1 MPAETFGNYRVV
13 SKVGSGG
20 MGTVFLAEH
29 ERISRRAA
37 IKVLAA
43 ELAHNPDILRRF
55 FNEAR
60 ATSLMQHPGIVEV
73 LDCGVHE
80 PTGRP
85 YIVMEY
91 LEGETLAARL
101 ARMGRMG
108 WERACERGR
117 EIAEALRIAHQ
128 HGIVH
133 RDLKPENVFL
143 VAGGEPGAREAIKVL
158 DFGVAKLLH
167 EAQSVSSTH
176 PGKLLGTPEYMAPE
190 QCGGPGEVDERT
202 DIYAL
207 GCLLYE
213 LLCGEPPFTARTLGE
228 LVVAHLSRVAPAASS
243 RAPFVPAPLDRLI
256 GRMLS
261 KRPADRPRDMGQVA
275 QALAAIL
282 EGTFARAEPP
292 ATTIAR
298 DAPSSTTVA
307 GAGDATPSPSPRE
320 AGRGSGTGEPDR
332 HRRVWLAVAGVG
344 VAVIAATA
352 IAVVRAPAAAVATLP
367 APPPPSPRAPSPPSS
382 PAPAPPPSL
391 APPTPGAAVTSE
403 TPTPRAA
410 EPPAVRRAAA
420 RRPRAPAQRSP
431 ERDSDGIVDL

>member
-43 ELAHNPDILRRF
+43 ELADNQDILRRF

-60 ATSLMQHPGIVEV
+60 ATSLIQHPGIVEV

-80 PTGRP
+80 PSGRP

-91 LEGETLAARL
+91 LEGETLAALLRR
-101 ARMGRMG
+101 AGRMS
-108 WERACERGR
+108 WERACERAR
-117 EIAEALRIAHQ
+117 EIAEALRVAHQ

-143 VAGGEPGAREAIKVL
+143 VAGGEPGARAVLKVL

-167 EAQSVSSTH
+167 ESQSVSRTH

-190 QCGGPGEVDERT
+190 QCGGPGAVDERT

-207 GCLLYE
+207 GCLLFE
-213 LLCGEPPFTARTLGE
+213 LLCGEPPFTERTLAE
-228 LVVAHLSRVAPAASS
+228 LAVAHLSRAAPPASS

-256 GRMLS
+256 ARMLA
-261 KRPADRPRDMGQVA
+261 KRAADRPRDMGDVA

-282 EGTFARAEPP
+282 ERTFARAVTP
-292 ATTIAR
+292 TTMAR
-298 DAPSSTTVA
+298 SPL
-307 GAGDATPSPSPRE
+307 SPSPRQ
-320 AGRGSGTGEPDR
+320 AGTGSGRGAPDP
-332 HRRVWLAVAGVG
+332 HQRVWLAVAGLG
-344 VAVIAATA
+344 VALIAATA
-352 IAVVRAPAAAVATLP
+352 IAVVRAPVARVATLP
-367 APPPPSPRAPSPPSS
+367 AATPKPPSQPRPTPPPAAAAAPVPPSEIPS
-382 PAPAPPPSL
+382 TAVPPAP
-391 APPTPGAAVTSE
+391 
-403 TPTPRAA
+403 
-410 EPPAVRRAAA
+410 RRASA
-420 RRPRAPAQRSP
+420 RRPRAPAQRAP

>member
-43 ELAHNPDILRRF
+43 ELADNPDVLRRF

-60 ATSLMQHPGIVEV
+60 ATSLIQHPGIVEV
-73 LDCGVHE
+73 LDCGVHQ
-80 PTGRP
+80 PSGQP

-91 LEGETLAARL
+91 LEGETLAAHLGRAGRL
-101 ARMGRMG
+101 S
-108 WERACERGR
+108 WDQACERAR
-117 EIAEALRIAHQ
+117 EIAEALRVAHQ

-143 VAGGEPGAREAIKVL
+143 VAGGAPGARAAVKVL

-167 EAQSVSSTH
+167 ESQSVSRTH

-190 QCGGPGEVDERT
+190 QCGGPGEIDERT

-207 GCLLYE
+207 GCLLFE
-213 LLCGEPPFTARTLGE
+213 VLCGEPPFTERTLAE
-228 LVVAHLSRVAPAASS
+228 LAVAHLSRAAPAASS

-256 GRMLS
+256 ARMLA

-275 QALAAIL
+275 EALAAVL
-282 EGTFARAEPP
+282 EGTFARP
-292 ATTIAR
+292 APAATIAR
-298 DAPSSTTVA
+298 AA
-307 GAGDATPSPSPRE
+307 LSPSPRE
-320 AGRGSGTGEPDR
+320 AGRWAPDP
-332 HRRVWLAVAGVG
+332 HRRAWLAVAGLG
-344 VAVIAATA
+344 VAMIAGTA
-352 IAVVRAPAAAVATLP
+352 IAVLRAPAAAVAPVATVP
-367 APPPPSPRAPSPPSS
+367 AAAPRARPPSPPPGAPTPAPSLP
-382 PAPAPPPSL
+382 PAPAPPPAAAAAPLPASEIPRTA
-391 APPTPGAAVTSE
+391 APPAA
-403 TPTPRAA
+403 
-410 EPPAVRRAAA
+410 RRASA

-431 ERDSDGIVDL
+431 QRDSDGIVDL